1 MSLDKKIKASV
12 KNLNVFY
19 KAKHVLKDINF
30 DIYSKSVTSLIGSS
44 GCGKTTLL
52 RCFNRMNDFF
62 DDCRITGEL
71 LIDNYNIYAPTV
83 DVVMLRTRVGM
94 VFQKPNPFPKSIYD
108 NVAYGP
114 RLQGITNKRGQ
125 LDEIVCKSLLRSGLW
140 EEVHENLHQN
150 AMELS
155 GGQQQRLCIA
165 RAVAVKP
172 TILLMDEPCSAL
184 DPKATKLIEDL
195 VIELK
200 KKFTIIIVTHSM
212 KQARN
217 ISDSIVYLEKGKIVE
232 HGQTEK
238 VFQKLKEDSVR
249 NYFSTND

>member
-1 MSLDKKIKASV
+1 MLPDKKIKASV
-12 KNLNVFY
+12 KHLNLFY
-19 KAKHVLKDINF
+19 KSKHVLKDVTL
-30 DIYSKSVTSLIGSS
+30 DIYSKSVTSFIGSS

-52 RCFNRMNDFF
+52 RCFNRMNDFV
-62 DDCRITGEL
+62 DDCRITGEIS
-71 LIDNYNIYAPTV
+71 IDNHNIYAAEV

-114 RLQGITNKRGQ
+114 RLQGMTNKRGQ
-125 LDEIVCKSLLRSGLW
+125 LDETVRKSLLRSGLW
-140 EEVHENLHQN
+140 EEVYDNLYQS

-165 RAVAVKP
+165 RAIAVKP

-184 DPKATKLIEDL
+184 DPKATKLIENL
-195 VIELK
+195 IIELK

-217 ISDSIVYLEKGKIVE
+217 ISDMVVYLEKGQIAE
-232 HGQTEK
+232 YGQTEK
-238 VFQKLKEDSVR
+238 VFQKLKGDSVR